1 MLDQEP
7 DESLVRAERGA
18 MNAEGDL
25 IDVVTIFVAKI
36 ESPRLREID
45 LVGRNGK
52 LASNRAPGLDIDLRP
67 VKGRFIRDF
76 DKVDSGILQHVAR
89 HRLSLFP
96 KLRFIDKFLSE
107 LGRIMRRETHQI
119 FLDPEELEIVQIHLV
134 DGIEL
139 GFELLR
145 RHVKMRVV
153 HLHRA
158 HPHQS
163 KQLAALFVAITG
175 PVLRQPQRQVAIA
188 SRNCREQ
195 LMMMWTVHR
204 LEIVAIW
211 LWQLRPFTFR
221 EDGRDSRF
229 FEENLALP
237 RLLPEISL
245 KFLEQVIWIV

>member
-52 LASNRAPGLDIDLRP
+52 LASNRTPGLDIDLRP

-134 DGIEL
+134 
-139 GFELLR
+139 
-145 RHVKMRVV
+145 
-153 HLHRA
+153 
-158 HPHQS
+158 
-163 KQLAALFVAITG
+163 
-175 PVLRQPQRQVAIA
+175 
-188 SRNCREQ
+188 C
-195 LMMMWTVHR
+195 
-204 LEIVAIW
+204 
-211 LWQLRPFTFR
+211 
-221 EDGRDSRF
+221 
-229 FEENLALP
+229 
-237 RLLPEISL
+237 RLLLEKKKKYQNHKVVLDMSIKSWIS
-245 KFLEQVIWIV
+245 